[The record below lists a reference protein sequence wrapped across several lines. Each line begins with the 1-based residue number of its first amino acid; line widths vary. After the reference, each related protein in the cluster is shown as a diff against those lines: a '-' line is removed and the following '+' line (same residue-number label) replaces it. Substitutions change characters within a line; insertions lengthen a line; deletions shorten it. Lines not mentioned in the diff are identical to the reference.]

1 MQSIKI
7 HKKGSDSVLTKNVK
21 TSIEIKDEKL
31 NERLNYDN
39 DVFLKFFRGTEDE
52 DSAFIRNTI
61 LERVIGIHPKKST
74 MLNQI
79 LDPSGHK

>member
-1 MQSIKI
+1 M
-7 HKKGSDSVLTKNVK
+7 LTKNVK